1 MTASVPTR
9 RYRAQSSPV
18 PGHLRRRRAPA
29 PRLRRPRYAAL
40 HEQYGADPRPARLA
54 AAAGVTLVEAL
65 GLLAGGLY
73 MLVRTLVD
81 GGDVTSGVTGGVT
94 VIALGLIPLA
104 AARGLWTQRSWS
116 RGPAVITQILALPV
130 AWQMLQTDG
139 VIPYGIVLAAL
150 AVTGLVLLVNPAT
163 TEALGIRRPGQ
174 GA

>member
-1 MTASVPTR
+1 M
-9 RYRAQSSPV
+9 SST
-18 PGHLRRRRAPA
+18 
-29 PRLRRPRYAAL
+29 
-40 HEQYGADPRPARLA
+40 EQTPRPARLA

-65 GLLAGGLY
+65 GLLAGGIY
-73 MLVRTLVD
+73 MLVRVLAD
-81 GGDVTSGVTGGVT
+81 GGDVTSGATGGVT

-104 AARGLWTQRSWS
+104 AARGLWKMRSWS

-139 VIPYGIVLAAL
+139 VIPYGIALAAL